1 MNTSAIISLVITNAL
16 LTCAPILHQIVKAP
30 PVIINETVSMKKGLY
45 IRSGHTHALKHG
57 DIVAMPMNQRA
68 RDYLVSKLGY
78 PKDSMLLKR
87 VAALPGETV
96 CRHGEAV
103 TVPERVVRAEKR
115 DRTGTGLP
123 SWEGCHTLL
132 QAEIFLLGDHPASF
146 DSRYFGPVLTA
157 EISGTYKEF
166 RPW

>member
-1 MNTSAIISLVITNAL
+1 MNTSAIVSLVITNVL
-16 LTCAPILHQIVKAP
+16 LTSAPVLHQLVKAP

-45 IRSGHTHALKHG
+45 VWSGDTHALKHG
-57 DIVAMPMNQRA
+57 DIVAMPMNERA
-68 RDYLVSKLGY
+68 RDYLVAKLGY
-78 PKDSMLLKR
+78 PTDTMLLKR

-103 TVPERVVRAEKR
+103 TAPKRAVLAERR
-115 DRTGTGLP
+115 DSAGSILP

-132 QAEIFLLGDHPASF
+132 PTEIFLLGDHSASF

>member
-1 MNTSAIISLVITNAL
+1 MNTSAIVSLVITNAL
-16 LTCAPILHQIVKAP
+16 LTCAPVLHQLVKAP

-45 IRSGHTHALKHG
+45 IWSGDTHALKHG

-68 RDYLVSKLGY
+68 RDYLVAKLGY
-78 PKDSMLLKR
+78 PSNTMLLKR

-103 TVPERVVRAEKR
+103 TAPKRAVRAKPK
-115 DRTGTGLP
+115 DSAGSSLP

-132 QAEIFLLGDHPASF
+132 PTEIFLLGDHPTSF